1 MPPYPDHLD
10 EQTIQGYTKALAL
23 GQRAFGG
30 PDRQAKPLPHIFGS
44 AAYIQDAHAGLGFL
58 QPDQDTTTDVADTQP
73 LISQQ
78 GTHRHNSSAGA
89 SGQTRKSATA
99 SNMPEQTEIAYQPQ
113 NFKAMLEAALQGK
126 FVDSSGLQA
135 QSEIADISQYQG
147 SGSAHV
153 GSVADATASNADNLA
168 LHDSKQHIE
177 DGAMSTDLPHVLAW
191 LEKGRSL
198 FDEDED

>member
-1 MPPYPDHLD
+1 M
-10 EQTIQGYTKALAL
+10 QTIQGYTKALAL

-30 PDRQAKPLPHIFGS
+30 PDRQTKPLPHIFGS
-44 AAYIQDAHAGLGFL
+44 AAYIQDAHAGLRFL
-58 QPDQDTTTDVADTQP
+58 QPDQDTTTDVADSQP

-78 GTHRHNSSAGA
+78 GTHRRNSSAGA
-89 SGQTRKSATA
+89 SRQTCKSAMA

-126 FVDSSGLQA
+126 FVDSCGLEA

-147 SGSAHV
+147 SGAAHAGSV
-153 GSVADATASNADNLA
+153 AGSVADATARNAGNLA

-177 DGAMSTDLPHVLAW
+177 DAAMSTDLPHVLAW

-198 FDEDED
+198 FDEDEE